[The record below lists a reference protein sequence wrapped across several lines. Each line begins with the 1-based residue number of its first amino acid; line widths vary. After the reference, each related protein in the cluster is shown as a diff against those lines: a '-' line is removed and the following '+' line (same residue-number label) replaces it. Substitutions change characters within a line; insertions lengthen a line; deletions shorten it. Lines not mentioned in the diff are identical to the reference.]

1 MKAQRV
7 RIRYAISSDS
17 AMLGQRDIVEA
28 WERACADAQVPLA
41 YSEGKRPSPQIS
53 IAAPLSQGVTS
64 NCELLDLYLSEV
76 CPPDDILQRL
86 AARLPAGITPVSA
99 EEIGVSGPSLQSQ
112 LRRAEYRIEVE
123 GADLAAIEASV
134 GRLLTA
140 RTFPAEYKREARIR
154 EYDLRP
160 LVLSIC
166 VTETDTGV
174 MLAVRLRAEAERTAR
189 ADQVAI
195 ALGLPENSRIERTAL
210 ELEEVSPVVLSYRRA
225 GEPNE

>member
-1 MKAQRV
+1 MKAQRL
-7 RIRYAISSDS
+7 RLRYAVSIDAAS
-17 AMLGQRDIVEA
+17 LGQRDIVEA

-53 IAAPLSQGVTS
+53 IAAPLSKGVTS
-64 NCELLDLYLSEV
+64 NCELIDLYLSEV
-76 CPPDDILQRL
+76 CLPDDVLQRL
-86 AARLPAGITPVSA
+86 AGRLPAGITLLSVQ
-99 EEIGVSGPSLQSQ
+99 ETGVNGPSLQSQ
-112 LRRAEYRIEVE
+112 LRRAEYRIEAE
-123 GADLAAIEASV
+123 GADPVAVQASAA
-134 GRLLTA
+134 RLLSS
-140 RTFPAEYKREARIR
+140 RTFPAEYKREARVR

-166 VTETDTGV
+166 VTETDKGV

-189 ADQVAI
+189 ADQVAMV
-195 ALGLPENSRIERTAL
+195 LGLPENSRIERTAL